1 MSRGYV
7 KEEDILA
14 HEGDGYE
21 RFMGAVVP
29 PIFQNTL
36 FALPTSGNGI
46 PEHPYVYSRVTNPT
60 VEVVEKKLAALE
72 NGGDALCFSSG
83 MAAISSAIMHFVEK
97 DCHVVTVRSIYG
109 PARTLLKDYLP
120 GKFGVETTLLS
131 QEEAMHLGDYVR
143 DNTRLIYLES
153 PSSGIFS
160 LQDLEY
166 VGKLGRERGIGTVID
181 NTYATPLYQKPL
193 DYGIDI
199 SVHTASKYLG
209 GHSDIIAGALISSGR
224 ICEEIRR
231 SERAN
236 FGACMDP
243 HQAWLMLRG
252 MRTLKLRLEQ
262 HSENA
267 LAVARYLKGHPLVK
281 RVYYP
286 GLKEGEQKELIEKQ
300 MKGFNGLL
308 SFVMDGTADQ
318 ARLFMD
324 SLTCFLKGCSWGG
337 FESLVHPFSVGTDEE
352 FNRENDCPANL
363 IRLHIGLENVE
374 TLIADLE
381 QAFEK
386 VRDDRQGGER

>member
-1 MSRGYV
+1 MSRNYE

-14 HEGDGYE
+14 HEGDDYE
-21 RFMGAVVP
+21 RFLGAVVP

-36 FALPTSGNGI
+36 FVLPTAGNGI

-72 NGGDALCFSSG
+72 HGEDALCFSSG

-97 DCHVVTVRSIYG
+97 DCHVITVRSIYG
-109 PARTLLKDYLP
+109 PTRTLLKDYLP
-120 GKFGVETTLLS
+120 RKFGVETTLLC
-131 QEEAMHLGDYVR
+131 QEEAMHLEDYVR

-153 PSSGIFS
+153 PSSGVFS

-181 NTYATPLYQKPL
+181 NTCATSLYQKPL

-209 GHSDIIAGALISSGR
+209 GHSDIIAGALISSGQ

-262 HSENA
+262 HAKNA
-267 LAVARYLKGHPLVK
+267 LAVAKYLQGHPLVK

-286 GLKEGEQKELIEKQ
+286 GLREGEQKELIEKQ

-337 FESLVHPFSVGTDEE
+337 FESLVYPFSVGTDEE

-363 IRLHIGLENVE
+363 IRLHVGLENVE

-381 QAFEK
+381 QAFAK
-386 VRDDRQGGER
+386 VTDGR